1 MYPELGYE
9 EYETA
14 ELIKQKLDKYGIAF
28 KSGIAE
34 TGVLGIVEGAHD
46 GGVVALRADMDAL
59 PIQEDSNHPYKST
72 KRKIMHACGH
82 DAHTAMLLGAARIL
96 QQLRKHLHGTVLLVF
111 QPAEEKSPIGGAKPM
126 LEAGVF
132 SEYRPDVIYAQ
143 HVWPQLPA
151 GQFGIRDEEMMGA
164 SDKFKVTLKGTGGHA
179 SMPHLSNDP
188 VVTAAHLI
196 TSLQTIVSRATD
208 PLKTAVVTISKI
220 KGGSAHNIIT
230 DRVELEGTVRTFD
243 QDLREYVKKRFFE
256 MIKHVAYMF
265 SNEAEIEYVD
275 GYPATVNT
283 PKWAQLAR
291 RSVKDL
297 FGEDATP
304 DVSPSMASEDFSRFL
319 EEIPGAFIWL
329 GTCLEEQEK
338 QKGLHDSSFDINEA
352 SLEYGTALLA
362 KIAYDTLEEL
372 KKKSG

>member
-1 MYPELGYE
+1 
-9 EYETA
+9 
-14 ELIKQKLDKYGIAF
+14 
-28 KSGIAE
+28 
-34 TGVLGIVEGAHD
+34 
-46 GGVVALRADMDAL
+46 
-59 PIQEDSNHPYKST
+59 
-72 KRKIMHACGH
+72 
-82 DAHTAMLLGAARIL
+82 
-96 QQLRKHLHGTVLLVF
+96 
-111 QPAEEKSPIGGAKPM
+111 
-126 LEAGVF
+126 
-132 SEYRPDVIYAQ
+132 
-143 HVWPQLPA
+143 
-151 GQFGIRDEEMMGA
+151 
-164 SDKFKVTLKGTGGHA
+164 
-179 SMPHLSNDP
+179 MPHLSNDP